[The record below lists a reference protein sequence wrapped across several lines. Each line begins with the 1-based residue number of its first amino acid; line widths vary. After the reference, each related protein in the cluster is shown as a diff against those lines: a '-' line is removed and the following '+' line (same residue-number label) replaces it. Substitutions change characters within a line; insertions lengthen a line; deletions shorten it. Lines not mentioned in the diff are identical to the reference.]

1 MPYIFASLSWAS
13 EFIAYLPVARRV
25 AQLLTSCR
33 TIMLMPLLLVPSG
46 ISGTNVKTKEVMADY
61 GRDGVYSLLAQNMI
75 NEVQLCTH
83 NLTN

>member
-1 MPYIFASLSWAS
+1 
-13 EFIAYLPVARRV
+13 
-25 AQLLTSCR
+25 
-33 TIMLMPLLLVPSG
+33 MLMPLLLVPSG